1 MIVKIAKER
10 EVLIRMNLNL
20 ESETE
25 CVSDLLGP
33 THTWKKWLSKGK
45 VRPG

>member
-1 MIVKIAKER
+1 MIVKTAKER
-10 EVLIRMNLNL
+10 EVLMRMNLNL

-33 THTWKKWLSKGK
+33 TQTWKKGSQRGK
-45 VRPG
+45 VF